1 MGLFSSTPKR
11 KSSLKAR
18 VLKAEKKLQKKMEA
32 EKLKAR
38 LEKASNALRKI

>member
-18 VLKAEKKLQKKMEA
+18 VLKAERKLAKKQEQ

-38 LEKASNALRKI
+38 LEKAQNNLRKV

>member
-1 MGLFSSTPKR
+1 MGLFGNSPKR

-18 VLKAEKKLQKKMEA
+18 VLKAERKLAKKQEQ

-38 LEKASNALRKI
+38 LEKAQNSLRKV